1 MTQTSAPAARGSF
14 VLVTPWDLGA
24 PGGVNEVV
32 LNLHRQIAQA
42 GEFAPLVLVNKW
54 SARRPIETVV
64 EGRRTIY
71 FRIASP
77 WIDGSWWGLAKWL
90 LSSPWFF
97 ADLWRLCRRHR
108 VAVFNV
114 HYPSGGAFTLALARA
129 LRLFRGDLV
138 LSFHGLDLA
147 EAQRGDGVDRR
158 LWRFTFRRSTA
169 VVACSR
175 AFADDVR
182 GFTSS
187 DARVAVVHNG
197 LDVDYFVNSVD
208 RNGEWPAAL
217 GEGAR
222 PFILAVATFEDKKGL
237 DVLVRAFAD
246 VRRSRPGLALVLVGR
261 RAAATGELRALASE
275 LGLDGDVFFFENVPH
290 ARVGAFFE
298 RAAVFCLPSRAEP
311 FGIVLLEAGAFRLP
325 VVASRVGGI
334 PEIIDDGVTGLLTA
348 PDDVAG
354 LAAALRRVLGD
365 GEFARAAGTRLYN
378 RVQADFS
385 WTRAY
390 EGYKSLLTGHDRN
403 TKPTMAVRPDAA
415 T

>member
-1 MTQTSAPAARGSF
+1 LTETPAPRGSF
-14 VLVTPWDLGA
+14 VLVTPWNLGA

-32 LNLHRQIAQA
+32 VNLHRQIAQA
-42 GEFAPLVLVNKW
+42 GEFAPLVLVNRW
-54 SARRPIETVV
+54 SAHRPTETVV

-71 FRIASP
+71 FRLASP
-77 WIDGSWWGLAKWL
+77 WTDRSWWGFAKWL
-90 LSSPWFF
+90 LASPLFF
-97 ADLWRLCRRHR
+97 ADLWRMCRRHR
-108 VAVFNV
+108 IAVFNV
-114 HYPSGGAFTLALARA
+114 HYPSGGAFALAIARA

-138 LSFHGLDLA
+138 LSFHGSDLA
-147 EAQRGDGVDRR
+147 DAQRGDRVERW

-169 VVACSR
+169 VAACSR
-175 AFADDVR
+175 AFADDLQS
-182 GFTSS
+182 FTSS

-197 LDVDYFVNSVD
+197 LDVDYFVGSVD

-217 GEGAR
+217 GTR
-222 PFILAVATFEDKKGL
+222 PFILGVATFERKKGL
-237 DVLVRAFAD
+237 DVLLRAFAE
-246 VRRSRPGLALVLVGR
+246 VRRSRPGLALVLAGR
-261 RAAATGELRALASE
+261 RAEATGELRALASE
-275 LGLDGDVFFFENVPH
+275 LDLDGDVFFFENVPH

-334 PEIIDDGVTGLLTA
+334 PEIIDDGDTGLLTA

-354 LAAALRRVLGD
+354 LAAALRRALGD
-365 GEFARAAGTRLYN
+365 GDFARAAGTRLYN
-378 RVQADFS
+378 RVESDFS

-403 TKPTMAVRPDAA
+403 AKPTMAVRP
-415 T
+415 

>member
-1 MTQTSAPAARGSF
+1 MTQPSAPAPRGSF

-64 EGRRTIY
+64 DGRRTIY
-71 FRIASP
+71 FRVASP
-77 WIDGSWWGLAKWL
+77 WTDGSWWGLAKWL
-90 LSSPWFF
+90 LVSPLFF
-97 ADLWRLCRRHR
+97 ADLWRMCRRHR

-129 LRLFRGDLV
+129 LQLFRGDLV

-147 EAQRGDGVDRR
+147 DAQRGDRVERR

-169 VVACSR
+169 VAACSR

-182 GFTSS
+182 GFTSG

-197 LDVDYFVNSVD
+197 LDIDYFLNSVD
-208 RNGEWPAAL
+208 RNSEWPTL
-217 GEGAR
+217 LGAR
-222 PFILAVATFEDKKGL
+222 PFILGVATFERKKGL

-275 LGLDGDVFFFENVPH
+275 LGLDDDVFFFENVPH

-298 RAAVFCLPSRAEP
+298 RAVVFCLPSRAEP

-325 VVASRVGGI
+325 VVASRVGGV
-334 PEIIDDGVTGLLTA
+334 PEILEDGVTGLMV
-348 PDDVAG
+348 PHDDPAS
-354 LAAALRRVLGD
+354 LASALVRVLTD
-365 GEFARAAGTRLYN
+365 KEFADSAGRKLHE
-378 RVQADFS
+378 RVRADFS
-385 WTRAY
+385 WRRAY
-390 EGYKSLLTGHDRN
+390 DAYRALLSAPNGAVGSASDSISA
-403 TKPTMAVRPDAA
+403 PTA
-415 T
+415 

>member
-1 MTQTSAPAARGSF
+1 LTRTSAPRGSF
-14 VLVTPWDLGA
+14 VLVTPWNLGA

-32 LNLHRQIAQA
+32 VNLHRQIAQA
-42 GEFAPLVLVNKW
+42 GEFTPLVLVNKW

-64 EGRRTIY
+64 EGRPTIY
-71 FRIASP
+71 FRVASP
-77 WIDGSWWGLAKWL
+77 WTEGSWWGLAKWL
-90 LSSPWFF
+90 LASPLFF
-97 ADLWRLCRRHR
+97 ADLWRMCRRHR

-138 LSFHGLDLA
+138 LSFHGSDLA
-147 EAQRGDGVDRR
+147 DAQRASRVERG
-158 LWRFTFRRSTA
+158 LWRFTFRRTTA
-169 VVACSR
+169 VAACSV

-182 GFTSS
+182 RFTST

-197 LDVDYFVNSVD
+197 LDVDYFVGSVD
-208 RNGEWPAAL
+208 RDGEWPAAL
-217 GEGAR
+217 GTR
-222 PFILAVATFEDKKGL
+222 PFILSVATFERKKGL
-237 DVLVRAFAD
+237 DVLVRAFAE
-246 VRRSRPGLALVLVGR
+246 VRRSRPGLALVLAGR
-261 RAAATGELRALASE
+261 RAEATGELRALASE

-290 ARVGAFFE
+290 ARVGALFE

-334 PEIIDDGVTGLLTA
+334 PEIIDDGDTGLLTA

-354 LAAALRRVLGD
+354 LAAALERALGD
-365 GEFARAAGTRLYN
+365 GDLARAAGTRLYN
-378 RVQADFS
+378 RVLADFS

-390 EGYKSLLTGHDRN
+390 EGYKALLTGHDRN
-403 TKPTMAVRPDAA
+403 AKPTMAVRPSA
-415 T
+415 TG